1 MMNSTQILKNM
12 QSSFPHIYNVYDD
25 NSVLYALLSVYA
37 NRYANRNQILTRL
50 YGMIGIDT
58 TYDEDLERRWGS
70 LLGVYRNNGESMND
84 YRARLMIVYA
94 SLAGG
99 TEEAIKYAVA
109 STIGISDDPNLIN
122 EYIKIYDAWLYDK
135 YVTPNED
142 DPTYDPITNSSFAK
156 TNDGFILNKD
166 YDIHKYGAFVCTVDI
181 GVNEGISAYYDKI
194 MHAINITKAS
204 GIAPYLVFLYITHEV
219 ASIVIDDNEK
229 IVIHESSTESG
240 RIVGCPEPY
249 FPLLNSERHTNVD
262 FILNER
268 LSEYWHTT
276 EQLFDDIVITDNE
289 SGNIDRAYNSDYH
302 YNRIIFA
309 EAVDNIVLRSIDKID
324 DIVSVNTT
332 DIVDISH
339 MESIIDSPRIRQ
351 NEDGDISSDLSTS
364 LYAYSL
370 VTNENFI
377 TNKYADTDHVAEMI
391 TDSQYDDGDIKTRE
405 VIAES
410 IIEDNVDRQYITNKN
425 DIYIP
430 MVNNMDVTLN
440 GGFITNI
447 KKTISALNDKFI
459 DAMKQSI
466 HEVRSLPSVASGCS
480 FFGTNTS
487 HITLNDG
494 FITNMQMDT
503 DICMDKIF
511 RNGDTTPTLIYN

>member
-1 MMNSTQILKNM
+1 MMNSTQILENM

-25 NSVLYALLSVYA
+25 NSILYALLSVYA

-50 YGMIGIDT
+50 YSMIGIDT

-166 YDIHKYGAFVCTVDI
+166 YDIRKYGAFVCTVDV

-204 GIAPYLVFLYITHEV
+204 GTAPYLVFLYITREV
-219 ASIVIDDNEK
+219 ASIVTDDNEK
-229 IVIHESSTESG
+229 IVIHESSFTESG
-240 RIVGCPEPY
+240 RIVGCPEP
-249 FPLLNSERHTNVD
+249 
-262 FILNER
+262 
-268 LSEYWHTT
+268 
-276 EQLFDDIVITDNE
+276 LFDDIVITE
-289 SGNIDRAYNSDYH
+289 
-302 YNRIIFA
+302 
-309 EAVDNIVLRSIDKID
+309 
-324 DIVSVNTT
+324 
-332 DIVDISH
+332 
-339 MESIIDSPRIRQ
+339 
-351 NEDGDISSDLSTS
+351 
-364 LYAYSL
+364 
-370 VTNENFI
+370 
-377 TNKYADTDHVAEMI
+377 
-391 TDSQYDDGDIKTRE
+391 
-405 VIAES
+405 
-410 IIEDNVDRQYITNKN
+410 
-425 DIYIP
+425 
-430 MVNNMDVTLN
+430 
-440 GGFITNI
+440 
-447 KKTISALNDKFI
+447 
-459 DAMKQSI
+459 

-480 FFGTNTS
+480 FFGTNTP

-503 DICMDKIF
+503 DICIDKIF

>member
-1 MMNSTQILKNM
+1 MMNSTQILENM

-25 NSVLYALLSVYA
+25 NSILYALLSVYA

-70 LLGVYRNNGESMND
+70 LLGVYRNNGESMDD

-109 STIGISDDPNLIN
+109 STIGISDDPNLIS
-122 EYIKIYDAWLYDK
+122 EYIKIYDAWLYDE

-142 DPTYDPITNSSFAK
+142 DP
-156 TNDGFILNKD
+156 
-166 YDIHKYGAFVCTVDI
+166 KYGAFVCTVDV
-181 GVNEGISAYYDKI
+181 GVNEGISAYYDKV

-204 GIAPYLVFLYITHEV
+204 GTVPYLVFLYITREV
-219 ASIVIDDNEK
+219 ASIVTDDNEK
-229 IVIHESSTESG
+229 IVIHESSFTESG
-240 RIVGCPEPY
+240 RIVGRPEPY

-276 EQLFDDIVITDNE
+276 EQLFDDIVITE
-289 SGNIDRAYNSDYH
+289 
-302 YNRIIFA
+302 
-309 EAVDNIVLRSIDKID
+309 
-324 DIVSVNTT
+324 
-332 DIVDISH
+332 
-339 MESIIDSPRIRQ
+339 
-351 NEDGDISSDLSTS
+351 
-364 LYAYSL
+364 
-370 VTNENFI
+370 
-377 TNKYADTDHVAEMI
+377 
-391 TDSQYDDGDIKTRE
+391 
-405 VIAES
+405 
-410 IIEDNVDRQYITNKN
+410 
-425 DIYIP
+425 
-430 MVNNMDVTLN
+430 
-440 GGFITNI
+440 
-447 KKTISALNDKFI
+447 
-459 DAMKQSI
+459 

-503 DICMDKIF
+503 DICIDKIF